1 MASAIRLI
9 TFPGAPNLPIFIAQ
23 RDGLFERYGIEVDM
37 STTPSS
43 IYQFEQLAAGSFD
56 IVGTA
61 FDNVVAYRENQGAAD
76 LDRPLAVSAFM
87 GASQIE
93 LSLISADAY
102 PSLASLRGQD
112 IAMDALDTG
121 FAFVAYD
128 LLENAGITS
137 KEVSLR
143 AVGATP
149 QRLDAV
155 KDGTHAATLTIEPF
169 TTMARASGCH
179 VLGTSTEQ
187 YSHYQ
192 GGVFAARDSWLDTNP
207 ETVNGFVSA
216 YRAAL
221 DIVFDANQRAHC
233 IETLLSN
240 MPQIKPGLADK
251 VMDKLLDPRTGLSRQ
266 ASVSLPGI
274 QSVLALRERYH
285 PKGSELSDPDHYLR
299 LHPSIVAT
307 TA

>member
-1 MASAIRLI
+1 MANAIRLI

-23 RDGLFERYGIEVDM
+23 QDGLFEQYDVEVDM

-61 FDNVVAYRENQGAAD
+61 FDNVVAYREHQGAAD
-76 LDRPLAVSAFM
+76 LDLPLAVSAFM

-93 LSLISADAY
+93 LSLISADGY
-102 PSLASLRGQD
+102 PSLDSLKGQD

-137 KEVSLR
+137 SEVTLR

-187 YSHYQ
+187 YSDYQ
-192 GGVFAARDSWLDTNP
+192 GGVFAAHDSWLDANS

-216 YRAAL
+216 YLAAL
-221 DIVFDANQRAHC
+221 DIVFDDKQRGHC
-233 IETLLSN
+233 VETLLSN
-240 MPQIKPGLADK
+240 MPQVKPELADK
-251 VMDKLLDPRTGLSRQ
+251 VMDKLLDPRTGLSRR

-274 QSVLALRERYH
+274 RSVLALRQRYH
-285 PKGSELSDPDHYLR
+285 PRGSEVNDPDHYLR

-307 TA
+307 AA